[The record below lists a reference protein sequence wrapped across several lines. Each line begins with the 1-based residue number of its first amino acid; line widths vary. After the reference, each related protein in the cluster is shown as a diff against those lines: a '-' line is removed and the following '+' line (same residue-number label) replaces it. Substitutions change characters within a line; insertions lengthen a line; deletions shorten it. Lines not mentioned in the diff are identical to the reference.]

1 MLHEEVG
8 EQGKQLG
15 SLCGFSF
22 FTIHAFIKIQ
32 LYKSNHPGVKV
43 KSFFHLFQM
52 KDMVRLHWFLVETIF
67 MGVSAVRD
75 GV

>member
-52 KDMVRLHWFLVETIF
+52 KDTQTIF